1 MISSSNGSH
10 SNRISFYTAEHFV
23 FCTKV
28 EEMDKV
34 YEELDEVKAE
44 IEKLRDECRA
54 KTELCGSLKKA
65 HVELAAK
72 LQEARLEIERQT
84 KELCVKSK
92 EIFEVRQLYE
102 EIKSILHEKE
112 SFLQSL
118 SSANQKLRVDY
129 CEKIGKLEGE
139 NKELV
144 LALDEATTKI
154 QELERK
160 VCASDKE
167 INALKETLSVRKE
180 KGVEAQLN
188 VQASRE
194 LKEAN
199 EVIQKLEEDN
209 RIAQDQL
216 KWKNEHFTHL
226 EEAHRR
232 LHDNFQTSKAE
243 WGKEKS
249 ELLEEISSLQTSL
262 DSQIRISQDLE
273 TQLRLCNQALAHEES
288 RRKVLEVEVSDFKSR
303 CDDILLECQETKSKL
318 EHLTFKRDEE
328 IGELRNL
335 LRTKETLFKEMKF
348 RASQLEQEKLDLCA
362 SLKELQDTKLND
374 AAASSSLKKLQTRFN
389 SLEQLH
395 SKYSL
400 QYKEKEAKL
409 SSEIEKLTEGV
420 KECMSELKVKSKRI
434 EKLEK
439 ELEGC
444 HYSMYAQNEET
455 SILML
460 VLQSEFPVA
469 RKQLSAGIAELEL
482 HNKEKDNKIVLLKEQ
497 LESIDIAHNKVCA
510 DLKEKCE
517 ETMALEAEIKRYKEM
532 AEELAEYKLRTTKE
546 MLQMENALQ
555 ESKGASE
562 ALEKANLDLAKRTSE
577 LMDSKLEAEKWKSVA
592 EHLKADLK
600 KNQLAYEKENES
612 LCGIVKEKDSKITDM
627 QLKISELELVAI
639 ARAEAVEALKKEN
652 IQYFEV
658 VEDKDGNIK
667 DLQHEITQLKQ
678 ELANSELKNEHAK
691 SDALLM
697 FEKEKQNLLM
707 ILKVRDERIH
717 DLMEQAKVLEKNLE
731 TAETVVKEKENLLN
745 ETLEKAESSK
755 ILEVESKNKVIAE
768 LDMKVSDLLQKLEFH
783 EKSLLNSNKKVEEL
797 DTMLEASKVELE
809 ELKSQFGMEQMR
821 LEGRNEELE
830 SQKND
835 LLHEI
840 QKLSHDRD
848 SLLLQLD
855 GMCTRFD
862 KSLDEDDELAKILG
876 KMLKHSEGKSDLDI
890 NHIMGDD
897 NYTCGTVKTTLLLAR
912 KGLDQQMDERVPLKE
927 LNY

>member
-1 MISSSNGSH
+1 M
-10 SNRISFYTAEHFV
+10 E
-23 FCTKV
+23 
-28 EEMDKV
+28 KV

-348 RASQLEQEKLDLCA
+348 RASQLEQEKLDLSA

-374 AAASSSLKKLQTRFN
+374 AAASSSLKKLQARFN

-409 SSEIEKLTEGV
+409 SSEIEKLTEDV

-497 LESIDIAHNKVCA
+497 FESIDIAHNKVCA

-532 AEELAEYKLRTTKE
+532 VEELAEYKLRANKE

-555 ESKGASE
+555 ESKEESKGASE
-562 ALEKANLDLAKRTSE
+562 ALEKAKLDLAERTSE

-612 LCGIVKEKDSKITDM
+612 LCGIVKEQNSKVTDM

-652 IQYFEV
+652 I
-658 VEDKDGNIK
+658 
-667 DLQHEITQLKQ
+667 H
-678 ELANSELKNEHAK
+678 ELKNEHAK

-697 FEKEKQNLLM
+697 FEKEKQNLLT
-707 ILKVRDERIH
+707 ILKMRDERIH
-717 DLMEQAKVLEKNLE
+717 DLMEQGKVLEKNLE

-745 ETLEKAESSK
+745 ETLQKAESSK

-768 LDMKVSDLLQKLEFH
+768 LDMKVSDFLQKLELH

-809 ELKSQFGMEQMR
+809 ELKTQFGMEQMR
-821 LEGRNEELE
+821 LEGRNQELE

-835 LLHEI
+835 LLHET

-855 GMCTRFD
+855 GICTRFD
-862 KSLDEDDELAKILG
+862 KSLDEDGELAKILG

-890 NHIMGDD
+890 NHIMRDD

>member
-1 MISSSNGSH
+1 M
-10 SNRISFYTAEHFV
+10 E
-23 FCTKV
+23 
-28 EEMDKV
+28 KV

-44 IEKLRDECRA
+44 IEKLREECRA

-92 EIFEVRQLYE
+92 EIFEVRQFYE

-112 SFLQSL
+112 SFLQNL

-139 NKELV
+139 NKGLV
-144 LALDEATTKI
+144 LALDEATAKI

-188 VQASRE
+188 VQVSRE

-216 KWKNEHFTHL
+216 KWKNEQFTHL

-249 ELLEEISSLQTSL
+249 ELLEEISSMQTSL
-262 DSQIRISQDLE
+262 GSQIRISQDLE

-328 IGELRNL
+328 VGELRNL
-335 LRTKETLFKEMKF
+335 LRTKETLFKEMKY
-348 RASQLEQEKLDLCA
+348 RTSQLEQEKLDLSA
-362 SLKELQDTKLND
+362 SLKELHDTKLND

-395 SKYSL
+395 SKCSQ

-409 SSEIEKLTEGV
+409 SSDIEKLTADV
-420 KECMSELKVKSKRI
+420 KECISELKVKSKRI
-434 EKLEK
+434 EKLER

-444 HYSMYAQNEET
+444 HCSMYVQNEDI

-460 VLQSEFPVA
+460 VLKSEFHVA
-469 RKQLSAGIAELEL
+469 TKQLSTEIAELEL
-482 HNKEKDNKIVLLKEQ
+482 HNKEKDNKIILLKEQ
-497 LESIDIAHNKVCA
+497 LESIDTAHNKVCG

-517 ETMALEAEIKRYKEM
+517 ETMVLEAEIKRYKEM
-532 AEELAEYKLRTTKE
+532 MEELSEYKLRS
-546 MLQMENALQ
+546 MLQMESALQ
-555 ESKGASE
+555 ESKVASE

-592 EHLKADLK
+592 EHLKVDLK

-612 LCGIVKEKDSKITDM
+612 HCGIVKDQDSKITDM
-627 QLKISELELVAI
+627 QQKISELELVAI

-658 VEDKDGNIK
+658 VEAKDGNIK

-678 ELANSELKNEHAK
+678 ELANNELKNEHAK

-697 FEKEKQNLLM
+697 FEKEKQNLLL

-731 TAETVVKEKENLLN
+731 IAEIVVKEKENFLN
-745 ETLEKAESSK
+745 ETLQKAESSK
-755 ILEVESKNKVIAE
+755 ILEIESKNKAITE
-768 LDMKVSDLLQKLEFH
+768 LDMKVSDLLQKLESH
-783 EKSLLNSNKKVEEL
+783 EKSLLNSNEKVGEL

-809 ELKSQFGMEQMR
+809 ELKTQFCMERMR

-835 LLHEI
+835 LLHENL
-840 QKLSHDRD
+840 KLSLDRE

-855 GMCTRFD
+855 GICTRIG
-862 KSLDEDDELAKILG
+862 KSLDEDDELAKTLG
-876 KMLKHSEGKSDLDI
+876 NMLKHSEGKSELDI
-890 NHIMGDD
+890 NHIMKDD
-897 NYTCGTVKTTLLLAR
+897 NYTCGTVKTTFLPAR
-912 KGLDQQMDERVPLKE
+912 KGLEQHMDERVPLKE